1 MLSTRNLKAG
11 DVVQT
16 SGLGGN
22 SPADLMVG
30 KVQKTVTDSYGLAK
44 KVYVKPMAEST
55 DLRVVTIV
63 KRSAGVGE

>member
-1 MLSTRNLKAG
+1 
-11 DVVQT
+11 
-16 SGLGGN
+16 
-22 SPADLMVG
+22 MVG
-30 KVQKTVTDSYGLAK
+30 KVQKAVTGSYGLAK